1 VERVDA
7 EVGFVMLVLCIQYQT
22 RWMMTK
28 GRKSKKSVTTK
39 RSSGGK
45 SVSAGREKR
54 RRDRLL
60 SQLPDLEKVLRG
72 SLVTR
77 YRRCGRRNCHCAR
90 EGDPGHGPAY
100 YLMVTLAPGE
110 TVQIY
115 VPKEQKQEVEAW
127 VDNFRRVR
135 ETLEKIS
142 TVNRELL
149 KQGKLFEGG

>member
-1 VERVDA
+1 
-7 EVGFVMLVLCIQYQT
+7 MP
-22 RWMMTK
+22 
-28 GRKSKKSVTTK
+28 KSKKPSKNVAPKDSTRRK
-39 RSSGGK
+39 SPGG
-45 SVSAGREKR
+45 GREKR

-60 SQLPDLEKVLRG
+60 SRLPDLDKVLRG

-77 YRRCGRRNCHCAR
+77 YRRCGRPNCHCAR

-127 VDNFRRVR
+127 IDNFRRVR

>member
-1 VERVDA
+1 MPRSR
-7 EVGFVMLVLCIQYQT
+7 Q
-22 RWMMTK
+22 
-28 GRKSKKSVTTK
+28 SKKSVGAK
-39 RSSGGK
+39 RSSRSK
-45 SVSAGREKR
+45 SAGAGREKR

-77 YRRCGRRNCHCAR
+77 YRRCGRANCHCAHK
-90 EGDPGHGPAY
+90 GDPGHGPAY

-115 VPKEQKQEVEAW
+115 VPKEQKQDVEAW
-127 VDNFRRVR
+127 IDNFRRAR

-142 TVNRELL
+142 AINRELL
-149 KQGKLFEGG
+149 RQGKLFEGG